1 MYVLDASVVVKWF
14 VEEEGNEI
22 ALLFR
27 EKFWE
32 REIDIIVPD
41 LLLYEISNALRYNPK
56 FDENDVKNAIESI
69 INMGIRILIPSL
81 DILKKAIDIAFLY
94 GITLYDAYYV
104 ALSDELKIPFVTA
117 DKKLFDKIKKFSL
130 AKYLSSIQL

>member
-14 VEEEGNEI
+14 VEEEGKEI
-22 ALLFR
+22 ALSIR
-27 EKFWE
+27 DKFWK
-32 REIDIIVPD
+32 REIHIIVPD

-56 FDENDVKNAIESI
+56 FNENDVKDAIDSI
-69 INMGIRILIPSL
+69 INMGIRILIPSGE
-81 DILKKAIDIAFLY
+81 ILKKAIDMSFLY

-104 ALSDELKIPFVTA
+104 ALADELKIPFITA

-130 AKYLSSIQL
+130 ANYLLSLKF